1 MDKLKEMSNGE
12 KVIAVSAVVLLIDS
26 FLPWYSVDLGPFGS
40 YSRNG
45 WQAPSSFFSLLA
57 ILIGIAM
64 GALVIVKAL
73 GAVEL
78 PEKLGNIGW
87 GLAYLVGGAVAFVF
101 VLIKWLGNTD
111 YTAFGLYLGL
121 LCTAGLAAGGF
132 LTAKERG
139 ELPTGAASTS

>member
-1 MDKLKEMSNGE
+1 VDKLKEMTNGE
-12 KVIAVSAVVLLIDS
+12 KVIAVAAVVLLIDS
-26 FLPWYSVDLGPFGS
+26 FLPWYSVDLGPFGD

-45 WQAPSSFFSLLA
+45 WQAPSAFLSLLA

-64 GALVIVKAL
+64 GALVVVKAL

-78 PEKLGNIGW
+78 PEKLGNVGW
-87 GLAYLVGGAVAFVF
+87 GLAYLIGGVAAFVL

-121 LCTAGLAAGGF
+121 ICTAGLAAGGF

-139 ELPTGAASTS
+139 ELPAAAKAS